1 MYNSIFPDF
10 VFLLLFVLFLV
21 LHSLMARTLRDDVI
35 MTLRDDVQTECA
47 PQQRA
52 LENLADLIEGV
63 TAAWCQGIDFSLYAL
78 FVLLYPYCG

>member
-63 TAAWCQGIDFSLYAL
+63 TAA
-78 FVLLYPYCG
+78 